1 MTAKQI
7 EIEGIIYDSS
17 RDFITK
23 AFPDWDQVW
32 ISIQPDY
39 DARTIINEVDNYL
52 MLLMREQIEQIDAI
66 S

>member
-23 AFPDWDQVW
+23 AFSDWAQVW
-32 ISIQPDY
+32 TNIQPDY
-39 DARTIINEVDNYL
+39 DARTTINEVDNYL
-52 MLLMREQIEQIDAI
+52 MFLVREQIDAI

>member
-17 RDFITK
+17 RDIITK
-23 AFPDWDQVW
+23 AFSDWDKVW
-32 ISIQPDY
+32 ISVQPAD
-39 DARTIINEVDNYL
+39 DLGIVVNDVDNYL
-52 MLLMREQIEQIDAI
+52 MFLVREQIDAI

>member
-17 RDFITK
+17 RDIITK

-39 DARTIINEVDNYL
+39 DARTTINEVDNYL
-52 MLLMREQIEQIDAI
+52 MFLVREQIDAI

>member
-23 AFPDWDQVW
+23 AFSDWAQAW
-32 ISIQPDY
+32 TNIQPAD
-39 DARTIINEVDNYL
+39 DLGIVVNEVDNYL
-52 MLLMREQIEQIDAI
+52 MFLVREQIDAI